1 LQLNQAKITLRSARY
16 WEWDVRCWAAKH
28 PFERLRNL
36 VRFVIRRS
44 QMRRVIAWLSVAAM
58 VVAASAW
65 GRVRAKAN
73 PVDSVPQ
80 YSIDA
85 IRYATVRD
93 FPVAGLVVGA
103 PKDEKVDIAMVIWLI
118 RGGGHTILFD
128 SGFHRPIWIERF
140 HVVDFKSPG
149 EVVRLAGIDPAEVT
163 DIIISHAHWDHIG
176 GIDLFPKAQVWIQ
189 KEEYEYYTGA
199 AWQEGGLHGGI
210 DPDDMLALV
219 KRNLDGKVHL
229 IAGDNVEILPGIRAY
244 TGARHTYAS
253 QYIRVDGNPP
263 FVLASDNCYLYR
275 NLETHAPIA
284 TFLPEDHAANL
295 AAQARMVQLAGSA
308 DRVVPGHDL
317 LQFQKFPTRDRV
329 AHIR

>member
-1 LQLNQAKITLRSARY
+1 MKRM
-16 WEWDVRCWAAKH
+16 C
-28 PFERLRNL
+28 
-36 VRFVIRRS
+36 
-44 QMRRVIAWLSVAAM
+44 AWMGVAALI
-58 VVAASAW
+58 VVASAW
-65 GRVRAKAN
+65 SRVGAKGIPA
-73 PVDSVPQ
+73 DAAPQ

-85 IRYATVRD
+85 IRYATVRE

-128 SGFHRPIWIERF
+128 SGFHRQIWVDRF
-140 HVVDFKSPG
+140 HVVEFKSPE
-149 EVVRLAGIDPAEVT
+149 EVVRLAGVDPGEVT

-176 GIDLFPKAQVWIQ
+176 GIDLFPKAAVWIQ
-189 KEEYEYYTGA
+189 EAEYEYYTGA
-199 AWQEGGLHGGI
+199 AWQASGHHGGI

-229 IAGDNVEILPGIRAY
+229 IPGDDVEILPGIRVY

-275 NLETHAPIA
+275 NLETHASIA

-308 DRVVPGHDL
+308 DRVVPGHDM
-317 LQFQKFPTRDRV
+317 LQFQKFPTKDRV